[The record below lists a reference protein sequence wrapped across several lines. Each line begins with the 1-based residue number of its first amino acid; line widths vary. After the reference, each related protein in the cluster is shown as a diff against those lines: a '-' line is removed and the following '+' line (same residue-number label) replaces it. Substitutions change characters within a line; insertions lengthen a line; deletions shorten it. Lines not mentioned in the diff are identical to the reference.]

1 MAYSGVHENFTGG
14 KRTSKNVRKF
24 NKKVALL
31 WGKKVSVF
39 TYFRAFSKFLTW
51 KHHETILTDYISDSA
66 SDGGKKNFEKISHE
80 ILKIFSPNGL
90 SQGTWKLHRRKEDI
104 KKHGKVQ

>member
-1 MAYSGVHENFTGG
+1 MAYSGVHEKFTGG
-14 KRTSKNVRKF
+14 KRTSKNVRKL
-24 NKKVALL
+24 NKKVAVQ

-66 SDGGKKNFEKISHE
+66 CDGGKKNLEKISHE
-80 ILKIFSPNGL
+80 ILKKFSPNGL
-90 SQGTWKLHRRKEDI
+90 FGGARKLHRRKEEI
-104 KKHGKVQ
+104 KKR